1 MNYSRAIHTLLNSL
15 KISVNI
21 FKYLVIILYTSH
33 KLVKPYKKMS
43 STELYSAIK
52 AADRRIDNVLKDY
65 TKCKN
70 NAILAD
76 VIVSETF
83 DNEINDLIAQVKY
96 EFDYLNYIFY
106 ALDSGLDT
114 SMIANYDTAEGKLA
128 TINSK
133 LEFIEAYCEF
143 IRFCLNSHNKAS

>member
-1 MNYSRAIHTLLNSL
+1 
-15 KISVNI
+15 
-21 FKYLVIILYTSH
+21 
-33 KLVKPYKKMS
+33 MS

-76 VIVSETF
+76 VKVSESF
-83 DNEINDLIAQVKY
+83 DNEINDLIAKVKY

-106 ALDSGLDT
+106 TLDSGLDT
-114 SMIANYDTAEGKLA
+114 SIISQYDTAEGKLA
-128 TINSK
+128 IINSK

-143 IRFCLNSHNKAS
+143 IRFCVNSHRISG